1 MVNNSYYLCQAVL
14 WNMDTLQTE
23 STPEEHQYLITDVRF
38 RPNSTQLATA
48 SFDKS
53 VRLWD
58 AANVIV
64 STPSF
69 MIIFCGPGYDNH
81 LHNSFISKLHFCCS
95 HYSKFK
101 ILNILSLHLLLSPP
115 QSLIRLILA
124 AKLLFECIYRAPFT
138 RYVPRFPSQEER
150 SFLFL

>member
-1 MVNNSYYLCQAVL
+1 MCQAVL

-58 AANVIV
+58 AANVGF
-64 STPSF
+64 STPCF
-69 MIIFCGPGYDNH
+69 TDNF
-81 LHNSFISKLHFCCS
+81 SVI
-95 HYSKFK
+95 
-101 ILNILSLHLLLSPP
+101 
-115 QSLIRLILA
+115 LIL
-124 AKLLFECIYRAPFT
+124 RFT
-138 RYVPRFPSQEER
+138 F
-150 SFLFL
+150 